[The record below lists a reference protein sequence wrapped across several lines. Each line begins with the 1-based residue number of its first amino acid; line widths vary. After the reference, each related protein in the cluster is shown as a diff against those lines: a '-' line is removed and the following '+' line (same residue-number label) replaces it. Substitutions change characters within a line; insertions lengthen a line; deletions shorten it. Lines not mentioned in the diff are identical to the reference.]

1 MLRVRAPPG
10 TQEKEPETVLFVFQ
24 SYLMAGTIFL
34 DLQKFTFS
42 LIFLVP
48 LIPGN
53 ELGM

>member
-34 DLQKFTFS
+34 DLQKFIFS